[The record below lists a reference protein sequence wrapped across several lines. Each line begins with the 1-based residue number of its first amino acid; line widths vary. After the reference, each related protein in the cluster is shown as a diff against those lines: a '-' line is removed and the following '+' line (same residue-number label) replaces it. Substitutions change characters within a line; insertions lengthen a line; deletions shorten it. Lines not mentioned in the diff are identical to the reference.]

1 MKSFPQI
8 ILDTSVFLG
17 TVYNILNLYFFNSLK
32 MKTSMD
38 TYILLE
44 ILIFFLVTRQTEM
57 TQPEECEVR
66 LCADLLT
73 ISLPYRYDHLG
84 EGALHTRLI

>member
-1 MKSFPQI
+1 
-8 ILDTSVFLG
+8 
-17 TVYNILNLYFFNSLK
+17 
-32 MKTSMD
+32 MD

-57 TQPEECEVR
+57 THPEECEVR